1 MTAESGRIRVER
13 KGRRADVVIDRREAR
28 NALTWPMYDML
39 DGALTDL
46 ASDNLTSIII
56 LRGTGHTFS
65 AGTDIAQFQ
74 EFRTA
79 QDGIAYERRIERVI
93 ERLARIP
100 VPTVAVIEGIA
111 AGAGLLLCAACD
123 LRVCTPDAR
132 FGAPIARTLGN
143 ALSIT
148 SLRRVIALIGAAR
161 TKSLLLTASLMD
173 ATEAHASGFVSAI
186 VTPRD
191 LDAHVDTLGER
202 LLAHAPI
209 TMHVTK
215 EAIDRILEGRADDE
229 DLLARVYGS
238 SDFAEGVRAFQAKRP
253 PKWEGR

>member
-13 KGRRADVVIDRREAR
+13 KGRRADLVIDRREAR

-46 ASDNLTSIII
+46 ANDNVTGIIVV
-56 LRGTGHTFS
+56 RGNGHTFS

-79 QDGIAYERRIERVI
+79 QDGITYERRIEGVI
-93 ERLARIP
+93 ERLARMP
-100 VPTVAVIEGIA
+100 VPTVAVVEGIA

-143 ALSIT
+143 ALSIA
-148 SLRRVIALIGAAR
+148 SLRRIIALIGAAR

-186 VTPRD
+186 VAPRD
-191 LDAHVDTLGER
+191 LDAHVDTVSER
-202 LLAHAPI
+202 LLAHAPM

>member
-1 MTAESGRIRVER
+1 MTSESGRIRVER
-13 KGRRADVVIDRREAR
+13 KGRRADILIDRREAR

-39 DGALTDL
+39 DGALADL
-46 ASDNLTSIII
+46 ASDNVTSIII

-74 EFRTA
+74 AFRTA
-79 QDGIAYERRIERVI
+79 EDGIAYERRIERVI
-93 ERLARIP
+93 ERLACMP

-143 ALSIT
+143 ALSIA
-148 SLRRVIALIGAAR
+148 SLRRIIALIGAAR
-161 TKSLLLTASLMD
+161 TRSLLLTASLMD
-173 ATEAHASGFVSAI
+173 AGEAHASGFVSAI
-186 VTPRD
+186 VTPRE

-215 EAIDRILEGRADDE
+215 QAIDRILEGRADDE

-238 SDFAEGVRAFQAKRP
+238 SDFAEGVRAFQDRRP